1 MMLFSVP
8 ASCLVHTVNYSD
20 SQGGLAVKG
29 DILCA
34 LCVCWQNRM
43 QHLSEMLQFPGFL
56 FPQVVQ
62 NHALGKVG
70 K

>member
-1 MMLFSVP
+1 MLCCLP
-8 ASCLVHTVNYSD
+8 ASCLVHTVNCFD
-20 SQGGLAVKG
+20 REGGLAIKR

-34 LCVCWQNRM
+34 LCVRWQNRM
-43 QHLSEMLQFPGFL
+43 QHLSETLQFPGFL

-62 NHALGKVG
+62 NHELGKVG